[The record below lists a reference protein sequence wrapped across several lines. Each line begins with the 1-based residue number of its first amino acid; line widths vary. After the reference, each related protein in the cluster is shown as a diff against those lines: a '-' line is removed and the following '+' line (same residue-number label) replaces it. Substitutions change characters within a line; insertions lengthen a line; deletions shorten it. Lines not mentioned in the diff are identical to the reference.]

1 MTNMNNI
8 DLERA
13 KKLIKTKKDEGDF
26 QSLSLLME
34 AQQTKDFSKWQ
45 KFIVDRANKKNRK
58 DMRKYQPMQYY
69 FTWFCRIVLFPLW
82 VVIIIDKLIKL
93 FKK

>member
-1 MTNMNNI
+1 MNNI

-26 QSLSLLME
+26 QSLNLLME

-45 KFIVDRANKKNRK
+45 KFGEPHQESGVYFIIVFCFHGNSSSNK
-58 DMRKYQPMQYY
+58 
-69 FTWFCRIVLFPLW
+69 LHSFP
-82 VVIIIDKLIKL
+82 
-93 FKK
+93 